1 MMKLSKRIRDL
12 VRANLT
18 TSARFS
24 GLGKAKSPGQLEAQL
39 DLIHKSLAQAAVRE
53 SQVQDELALAEREGR
68 ERDAV
73 RLRRELADLTESTG
87 ELQRTLDLI
96 EARIEMEREH
106 HREGNESLPEVE
118 EAPLAAEKSE
128 PSHGSLAE
136 KDGEP
141 GLNARRARLA
151 APEEKREPGE
161 DANSL

>member
-1 MMKLSKRIRDL
+1 MKLSKRIRDL
-12 VRANLT
+12 VHAKLT
-18 TSARFS
+18 TSPRFS
-24 GLGKAKSPGQLEAQL
+24 GLGKAKSPGKIEAQL
-39 DLIHKSLAQAAVRE
+39 DLIRKSLAQATVRA
-53 SQVQDELALAEREGR
+53 SQVQDEVALAEREGR

-106 HREGNESLPEVE
+106 HREGKESLPAV
-118 EAPLAAEKSE
+118 EAPLAADKSE

-161 DANSL
+161 DANPLS